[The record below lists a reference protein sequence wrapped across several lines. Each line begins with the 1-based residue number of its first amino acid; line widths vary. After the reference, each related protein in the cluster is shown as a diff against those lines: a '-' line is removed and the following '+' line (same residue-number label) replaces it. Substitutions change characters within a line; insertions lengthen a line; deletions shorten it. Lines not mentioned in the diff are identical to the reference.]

1 MEERNMEKLP
11 EQWETM
17 THQQKHVFFA
27 RNYLKYVREGEADG
41 LYEWTP
47 QDIQE
52 AYQKFLMEEDNAQS
66 STV

>member
-17 THQQKHVFFA
+17 THQQKQIFFA

-41 LYEWTP
+41 MSGHRRIYRKH
-47 QDIQE
+47 IRN
-52 AYQKFLMEEDNAQS
+52 F
-66 STV
+66 